1 MSDDVRGKQVR
12 CFASGWIWPAN
23 PIYGCLRSHRLFV
36 EYVHG
41 RVVGGPIRWAAAGPV
56 GNREDSVGTGPI
68 TGPLVSPVDSLGRF
82 AAVLKCVEEDVC
94 HVLVGESVDRGASV
108 AFHLHQAGCPQG
120 A

>member
-1 MSDDVRGKQVR
+1 MTSAASRSAASRPAGSGQQTRFTAVCVVIVYSSNMSTEGSSEARSGGQRPGRLGTGKIQ
-12 CFASGWIWPAN
+12 S
-23 PIYGCLRSHRLFV
+23 
-36 EYVHG
+36 
-41 RVVGGPIRWAAAGPV
+41 
-56 GNREDSVGTGPI
+56 DTGPI